1 MSDVFN
7 SQSDAIL
14 AFQKVDDED
23 DYSSD
28 CKLNF
33 LFSNIKCNEFFKYDF
48 MQGEDLNSE
57 ESMTSVSPD
66 NLIEKKLFTPLDH
79 EQSHITTRS
88 S

>member
-23 DYSSD
+23 DYSPD

-33 LFSNIKCNEFFKYDF
+33 LFSNIKCKEFFKYDF
-48 MQGEDLNSE
+48 MESE
-57 ESMTSVSPD
+57 EIQGASISVGPE
-66 NLIEKKLFTPLDH
+66 NPIEKKLFTPLDH
-79 EQSHITTRS
+79 EQSLTTTRS